1 MVLLGVKFYCKES
14 QYIMIPLPDGTSKEY
29 CQYTEGEQIME
40 INGFE
45 VYSLLFFYF
54 FIFMYFI
61 SFFKNWDNALTYY
74 SRNPGNGLILVF

>member
-45 VYSLLFFYF
+45 VYIPFYF
-54 FIFMYFI
+54 FIFLF
-61 SFFKNWDNALTYY
+61 LC
-74 SRNPGNGLILVF
+74 ILFHFLKIGTTLLPITQGILEMA